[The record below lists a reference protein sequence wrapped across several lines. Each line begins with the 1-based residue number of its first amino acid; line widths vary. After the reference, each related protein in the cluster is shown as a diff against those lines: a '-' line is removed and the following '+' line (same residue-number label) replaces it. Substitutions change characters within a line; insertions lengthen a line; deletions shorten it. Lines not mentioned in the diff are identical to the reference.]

1 MYKAI
6 FEIKNLSVVATEQ
19 CETKMDKV
27 KCNDKENEIVKEKSE
42 ESRGLTFP
50 LQDSGEL
57 PTPFLSCF
65 KSFGR
70 NYRDLFNCC

>member
-1 MYKAI
+1 
-6 FEIKNLSVVATEQ
+6 
-19 CETKMDKV
+19 MDKV

-57 PTPFLSCF
+57 PTAFLSCF

>member
-1 MYKAI
+1 
-6 FEIKNLSVVATEQ
+6 
-19 CETKMDKV
+19 MDKV
-27 KCNDKENEIVKEKSE
+27 KCNDKENEIVKEKRE
-42 ESRGLTFP
+42 ENCGLTFP

-57 PTPFLSCF
+57 PIPFPSCF